1 MQLHTSRRN
10 FPQFTLLSE
19 TLGMNRLTLIL
30 VLTLTVL
37 LGSSGVCW
45 GAYWEKGVDACKGR
59 DYASALKEWTL
70 LAEQGNA
77 DAQYLLG
84 GVYFIGEGVP
94 QDYKTA
100 VKWTTRAA
108 EQGDVRAQSNLGS
121 MYHQGQG
128 VPQDDKTAVK
138 WTTLPHCEISFGV

>member
-1 MQLHTSRRN
+1 MEDLINSWRTRPDAASYIKTKLPR
-10 FPQFTLLSE
+10 FTLLSE

-45 GAYWEKGVDACKGR
+45 GAYWEKGVDVYKRG
-59 DYASALKEWTL
+59 DYATALKEWTL

-108 EQGDVRAQSNLGS
+108 EQGMSVPSPIWVRCTIR
-121 MYHQGQG
+121 
-128 VPQDDKTAVK
+128 DKAFLKTIR
-138 WTTLPHCEISFGV
+138 LR